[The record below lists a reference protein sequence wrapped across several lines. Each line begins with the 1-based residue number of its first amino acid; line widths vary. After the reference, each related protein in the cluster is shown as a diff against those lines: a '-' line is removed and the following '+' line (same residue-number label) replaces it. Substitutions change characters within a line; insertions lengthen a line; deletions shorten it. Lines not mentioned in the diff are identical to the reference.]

1 MMNMFGFLKKNYK
14 LVAPVDGKVIDLSE
28 VPDQVFA
35 EKMAG
40 DGVAIET
47 TGDTIVSPA
56 DGKVSMIFK
65 TNHAFGVTLS
75 NGAEI
80 LVHIGLDTVA
90 LEGAGFE
97 RIAEEGQ
104 DVKAGDTIIK
114 INREEITAKGYSLV
128 TPVLITN
135 VDGFKDIVGN
145 VGASVKAGRDEV
157 VTYKSK

>member
-1 MMNMFGFLKKNYK
+1 MFGFLKKSYK
-14 LVAPVDGKVIDLSE
+14 LVAPIDGKVIDLSQ

-40 DGVAIET
+40 DGVAIEP
-47 TGDTIVSPA
+47 TGDIILSPA
-56 DGKVSMIFK
+56 DGNVSMIFK
-65 TNHAFGVTLS
+65 TNHAFGITLN

-104 DVKAGDTIIK
+104 NVKAGDPIVR
-114 INREEITAKGYSLV
+114 INREEIISKGYSLL
-128 TPVLITN
+128 TLVLITN
-135 VDGFKDIVGN
+135 PDIFKDIVGSIGAN
-145 VGASVKAGRDEV
+145 VRAGNDEV
-157 VTYKSK
+157 INYKAK

>member
-1 MMNMFGFLKKNYK
+1 MFGFLKKNYK
-14 LVAPVDGKVIDLSE
+14 LFAPVDGKVIDLSQ

-40 DGVAIET
+40 DGIAIDP
-47 TGDTIVSPA
+47 TGNTIVAPA
-56 DGKVSMIFK
+56 DGKISMIFK
-65 TNHAFGVTLS
+65 TNHAFGINLS

-104 DVKAGDTIIK
+104 EVKAGDPVIK
-114 INREEITAKGYSLV
+114 IDREEIISKGYSLI

-135 VDGFKDIVGN
+135 IDNFKDITGN
-145 VGASVKAGRDEV
+145 IGVSVKAGSDEV
-157 VTYKSK
+157 LTYKSK

>member
-1 MMNMFGFLKKNYK
+1 MFGFFKKNYK
-14 LVAPVDGKVIDLSE
+14 LVAPIDGKVIELSK

-40 DGVAIET
+40 DGIAIEP
-47 TGDTIVSPA
+47 TGDIIVAPA
-56 DGKVSMIFK
+56 DGKLSMIFK
-65 TNHAFGVTLS
+65 TNHAFGINLS

-90 LEGAGFE
+90 LEGEGFE

-104 DVKAGDTIIK
+104 DVKAGDPIIK
-114 INREEITAKGYSLV
+114 INREELISKGYSLV

-135 VDGFKDIVGN
+135 PDGFKDIVGSI
-145 VGASVKAGRDEV
+145 GANVKAGSDEV
-157 VTYKSK
+157 INYKEK